1 VVEREKDMEIELKPC
16 PFCGGE
22 AYFRTPQ
29 KEKGTAMCSAS
40 VECKKCGAM
49 PYAILVYEGLL
60 ETEKKE
66 AAAKAWNR
74 RA

>member
-1 VVEREKDMEIELKPC
+1 MEIELKPC

-29 KEKGTAMCSAS
+29 KEKGNAMCGVS

-49 PYAILVYEGLL
+49 PYVIFVYEFLSD
-60 ETEKKE
+60 TEKKE

>member
-1 VVEREKDMEIELKPC
+1 MEIELKPC

-29 KEKGTAMCSAS
+29 KEKGSAMCSVS
-40 VECKKCGAM
+40 VECKSCGAM
-49 PYAILVYEGLL
+49 PYAILVYEFLSD
-60 ETEKKE
+60 TEKKE
-66 AAAKAWNR
+66 TAAKAWNR

>member
-1 VVEREKDMEIELKPC
+1 MPELKPC

-22 AYFRTPQ
+22 AYFRNPQ
-29 KEKGTAMCSAS
+29 KEKGGAMCSVS
-40 VECKKCGAM
+40 VECKECGAM
-49 PYAILVYEGLL
+49 PYAILVYEFLSD
-60 ETEKKE
+60 TEKKE